1 MDLAR
6 EIAALVAQIPEG
18 RVATFLDVAAALG
31 DAKAAPAVFRIL
43 RDGPA
48 EDGHRV
54 VRATGEPAFQGAL
67 ARLRR
72 EGLAVS
78 RGRVANLDRVR
89 FTGFQ
94 GPRTLARLRA
104 EQLRLAR
111 RVEFED
117 RIASADRIA
126 GFDLSYDGDR
136 AVVAGVVTTP
146 DGGRVLESLALHV
159 RVDFPYVPG
168 YLAYREFPAIKRCLS
183 RLDPPPDVLMI
194 DGHGVLH
201 PARLGIASFAGVR
214 LDRPTIGVAKS
225 LLVGEAGPVP
235 REPGGTVEVRVDGEV
250 LGVGLRSGR
259 SRRMIYVSVGHAI
272 SLGTAVRITKT
283 LCRTRIP
290 EPLRR
295 AHILAT
301 DEKRK

>member
-31 DAKAAPAVFRIL
+31 DAKAAPTVFRIL
-43 RDGPA
+43 GDGPA

-72 EGLAVS
+72 EGLAIS
-78 RGRVANLDRVR
+78 RGRVADLDRGGV
-89 FTGFQ
+89 TGFP
-94 GPRTLARLRA
+94 G
-104 EQLRLAR
+104 
-111 RVEFED
+111 
-117 RIASADRIA
+117 
-126 GFDLSYDGDR
+126 
-136 AVVAGVVTTP
+136 
-146 DGGRVLESLALHV
+146 SLAS
-159 RVDFPYVPG
+159 
-168 YLAYREFPAIKRCLS
+168 RESPAIKRCLS

-225 LLVGEAGPVP
+225 LLVGEAGPGP
-235 REPGGTVEVRVDGEV
+235 RQPAGGGGGGGDG
-250 LGVGLRSGR
+250 GGR
-259 SRRMIYVSVGHAI
+259 RGGGR
-272 SLGTAVRITKT
+272 
-283 LCRTRIP
+283 
-290 EPLRR
+290 
-295 AHILAT
+295 
-301 DEKRK
+301 